1 MIIEISLSTDP
12 ISLGELVLASIDHLD
27 QKKPK
32 DMEWKEVKCFNLKI
46 GSLEKNKAPDF
57 LADAEELDPGY

>member
-1 MIIEISLSTDP
+1 
-12 ISLGELVLASIDHLD
+12 
-27 QKKPK
+27 
-32 DMEWKEVKCFNLKI
+32 MEWKEVNCFNLKI